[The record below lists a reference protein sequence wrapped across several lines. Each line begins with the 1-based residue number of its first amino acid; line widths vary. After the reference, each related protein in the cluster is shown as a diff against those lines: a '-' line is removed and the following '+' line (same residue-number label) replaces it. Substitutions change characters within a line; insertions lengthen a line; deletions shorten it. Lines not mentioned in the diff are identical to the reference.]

1 MPSPRFPTDRLERLS
16 RQQGGTLT
24 LEQLRTA
31 KLRRGTRRANVDGER
46 WRPLPYHG
54 VVTDLGPD
62 DRWRPAW
69 VAVTI
74 LGPNARLGGLS
85 ALQVDG
91 LDLEEKVLHVWVP
104 KSSYTK
110 ARAQAPTG
118 VRLHET
124 RRWDAEEDCV
134 PTGHGLPRSLP
145 AVAALQAALW
155 APTLRAAQLAL
166 VAPVQQRVVRADDL
180 TAQLERV
187 RRHPYRRPLAATLV
201 DLAGGS
207 QSMGELDFVR
217 LCREHGLPEPSR
229 QERRRGRNGTIFL
242 DVYWEEYRVVA
253 EINGAGHLALQQ
265 QLSDEIR
272 AIDLQREG
280 EAVVQVTTLTLRTD
294 PGPFFLSLRELLIS
308 RGCPL

>member
-1 MPSPRFPTDRLERLS
+1 MATARFPTDGVARASAQRH
-16 RQQGGTLT
+16 GTVT
-24 LEQLRTA
+24 LEQLREA
-31 KLRRGTRRANVDGER
+31 KVSRGARRANVDAER
-46 WRPLPYHG
+46 WRDLPYHG
-54 VVTDLGPD
+54 VITDLGPD

-69 VAVTI
+69 VALTL
-74 LGPNARLGGLS
+74 LGPRARIGGLS

-91 LDLEEKVLHVWVP
+91 LELEVSALHVWVP
-104 KSSYTK
+104 KSTYTG
-110 ARAQAPTG
+110 ARAKAPAG

-134 PTGHGLPRSLP
+134 PPDRGLPRSLP
-145 AVAALQAALW
+145 AVATLQAALW

-166 VAPVQQRVVRADDL
+166 VAPVQQRLVRVEDL
-180 TAQLERV
+180 TAQLERI

-294 PGPFFLSLRELLIS
+294 PDPFFRSLRELLVS